1 MDINFFI
8 KSFLNSNNYFYQFDF
23 LNSSAIK
30 AEYLGILIYVLF
42 AMFLSFLIVTL
53 SYFLVTQSPE
63 TEKLSTYECGFD
75 PYEDSRNRFHI
86 RFYIVAILFLLFDI
100 EIIFFL
106 PWSVSVSQ
114 LNLLGFWSMIEF
126 LLELGIGFIYVWSVG
141 AIEWD

>member
-8 KSFLNSNNYFYQFDF
+8 KSFINSNNYFYQFN
-23 LNSSAIK
+23 LLKNSSIK
-30 AEYLGILIYVLF
+30 EEYIGILIYVLF
-42 AMFLSFLIVTL
+42 AIFLSFLIVIL
-53 SYFLVTQSPE
+53 SYFLVTQRPE

-86 RFYIVAILFLLFDI
+86 RFYIVAILFILFDI

-106 PWSVSVSQ
+106 PWCISVSQ